1 MLGNSRRRTI
11 RTNLVL
17 GGLLLSSFLLMTFD
31 IQSNEEGLAQT
42 LRSGAQDLFA
52 PVQSAVAV
60 VVDPVAELVTGI
72 AELSTLRADNERLQ
86 SEIDRLEASV
96 AGAERVKIENEQLR
110 SILNLPLAEATFSAI
125 PADVIA
131 GSDSFDAGFTINR
144 GLNDGLVVGAAVLD
158 ANGVYVGE
166 IKEIFDATAVVAP
179 VFASREAIE
188 IVTPSGDVGFVAGT
202 GDSNFGSLTVFSTVS
217 PLEPGDVLFTTVVAE
232 GSITP
237 AGLPVATVA
246 DRIAPEA
253 QAVLDARVELLAD
266 FERLFVVQVVQV
278 TIGSGVPA
286 DEPASESDD
295 EGGEAGSGEEDPAE
309 NEG

>member
-1 MLGNSRRRTI
+1 MLGNTRRRTI

-17 GGLLLSSFLLMTFD
+17 GGLLLTSFLLMTFD
-31 IQSNEEGLAQT
+31 VQSNEDGLAQT

-52 PVQSAVAV
+52 PIQSAVAV

-86 SEIDRLEASV
+86 AEIDSLEAS
-96 AGAERVKIENEQLR
+96 AAETERTKIENEQLR
-110 SILNLPLAEATFSAI
+110 SILNLPLDEATFSAI

-144 GLNDGLVVGAAVLD
+144 GLDDGLVVGAAVLD

-166 IKEIFDATAVVAP
+166 IKEIFASTAVVVP
-179 VFASREAIE
+179 VFATNEGIE
-188 IVTPSGDVGFVAGT
+188 VTTPSGDVGVVTGRGDASVAYLSVFGT
-202 GDSNFGSLTVFSTVS
+202 VT
-217 PLEPGDVLFTTVVAE
+217 PLEPGEVLFTTVVAE

-237 AGLPVATVA
+237 AGLAVASVA

-253 QAVLDARVELLAD
+253 QAIIDAPVELLAD

-278 TIGSGVPA
+278 SIGSDQSEEEPVPA
-286 DEPASESDD
+286 DGQTGEDD
-295 EGGEAGSGEEDPAE
+295 PPAE
-309 NEG
+309 GEG

>member
-1 MLGNSRRRTI
+1 MLGSSRRRTI

-17 GGLLLSSFLLMTFD
+17 GALLLTSFLLMTFD
-31 IQSNEEGLAQT
+31 VQSNEDGLAQT

-52 PVQSAVAV
+52 PLQSAFAV
-60 VVDPVAELVTGI
+60 VVDPVAELITGV

-86 SEIDRLEASV
+86 NEIDSLQADV
-96 AGAERVKIENEQLR
+96 AESERVKIENEQLR
-110 SILNLPLAEATFSAI
+110 NILNLPIVDSTFSAI

-144 GLNDGLVVGAAVLD
+144 GLDDGLVEGAAVLD

-166 IKEIFDATAVVAP
+166 IKEIFDDTAVVVP
-179 VFASREAIE
+179 LYAIGE
-188 IVTPSGDVGFVAGT
+188 GIEVTTPSGDVGVVVGT
-202 GDSNFGSLTVFSTVS
+202 GDSNNASLTVFSTET

-237 AGLPVATVA
+237 AGLAVATVM

-253 QAVLDARVELLAD
+253 QAVEARDVELLAD
-266 FERLFVVQVVQV
+266 FERLFVVQVIQV
-278 TIGSGVPA
+278 SIGSTGPDTDDPAPA
-286 DEPASESDD
+286 DGETTTD
-295 EGGEAGSGEEDPAE
+295 GGEA
-309 NEG
+309 EG

>member
-1 MLGNSRRRTI
+1 MLGNTRRRTI

-17 GGLLLSSFLLMTFD
+17 GGLLLTSFLLMTFD
-31 IQSNEEGLAQT
+31 VQSNEDGLAQT

-52 PVQSAVAV
+52 PVQSAVGV
-60 VVDPVAELVTGI
+60 VVDPVAELITGI

-86 SEIDRLEASV
+86 SEIDRLEAS
-96 AGAERVKIENEQLR
+96 AAESERIKIENEQLR
-110 SILNLPLAEATFSAI
+110 SILNLPLEEATYSAI

-131 GSDSFDAGFTINR
+131 GSDSFDSGFTINR
-144 GLNDGLVVGAAVLD
+144 GLDDGLVVGAAVLD

-166 IKEIFDATAVVAP
+166 IKEIFDDTALVVP
-179 VFASREAIE
+179 VFASRREAIE
-188 IVTPSGDVGFVAGT
+188 IVTPAGDIGTVSGT
-202 GDSNFGSLTVFSTVS
+202 GNPGRGLLTVFSTEV

-237 AGLPVATVA
+237 AGLAVAMVV

-253 QAVLDARVELLAD
+253 QAILEAPVELLAD

-278 TIGSGVPA
+278 SIRAGQLA
-286 DEPASESDD
+286 DEAPDGAGAD
-295 EGGEAGSGEEDPAE
+295 GGDGPPEGEE
-309 NEG
+309 

>member
-1 MLGNSRRRTI
+1 MLGNTRRRTI

-17 GGLLLSSFLLMTFD
+17 GGLLLTSFLLMTFD
-31 IQSNEEGLAQT
+31 VQSNEQGLAQT
-42 LRSGAQDLFA
+42 LRSGAQELFA

-60 VVDPVAELVTGI
+60 VVDPVAEIVTGI

-86 SEIDRLEASV
+86 SQIDRLEAS
-96 AGAERVKIENEQLR
+96 AAESERIKIENEQLR
-110 SILNLPLAEATFSAI
+110 NILNLPLEEATFSAV

-131 GSDSFDAGFTINR
+131 GADSFDAGFTINR
-144 GLNDGLVVGAAVLD
+144 GLADGLVVGAAVLD

-166 IKEIFDATAVVAP
+166 IKEIFDDTAVVVP
-179 VFASREAIE
+179 TFAIGEGIE
-188 IVTPSGDVGFVAGT
+188 VTTPSGDVGVVKGT
-202 GDSNFGSLTVFSTVS
+202 GDPSAANLEVFSTQS

-237 AGLPVATVA
+237 AGLPVAMVG

-253 QAVLDARVELLAD
+253 QAIIDAPVELLAD

-278 TIGSGVPA
+278 SIGADRPEEPVPGDGETGGT
-286 DEPASESDD
+286 DEPV
-295 EGGEAGSGEEDPAE
+295 EGDG
-309 NEG
+309 